1 MIVIHMS
8 NDLFKALS
16 SKTRIEMLKTL
27 EKKEM
32 HISGLARELN
42 LSTPVVARHVKILER
57 EGLIERT
64 NFGNTHILRSNTKNI
79 HQVFDLLSDSY
90 EIELPKG
97 ASMLD
102 ALKKVSGVEVRK
114 VDDKEFVVSIDGEEG
129 FYVYEVDGIRP
140 DATVDKVRIEKDSV
154 ISWEKLISVP
164 VKKISVKIK

>member
-1 MIVIHMS
+1 MTVVYMS

-16 SKTRIEMLKTL
+16 SKTRVKMLKTL

-42 LSTPVVARHVKILER
+42 LSTPVVARHVNILER
-57 EGLIERT
+57 EGLIERMT
-64 NFGNTHILRSNTKNI
+64 FGNTHVLRSNTKNI
-79 HQVFDLLSDSY
+79 HRVLDQLSDSY

-102 ALKKVSGVEVRK
+102 ALKKVSGIEVRK

-129 FYVYEVDGIRP
+129 FYVYEVDGMCP
-140 DATVDKVRIEKDSV
+140 DATVDKVKIEKDSV
-154 ISWEKLISVP
+154 ISWKKLTPILQ
-164 VKKISVKIK
+164 KKISVRIK